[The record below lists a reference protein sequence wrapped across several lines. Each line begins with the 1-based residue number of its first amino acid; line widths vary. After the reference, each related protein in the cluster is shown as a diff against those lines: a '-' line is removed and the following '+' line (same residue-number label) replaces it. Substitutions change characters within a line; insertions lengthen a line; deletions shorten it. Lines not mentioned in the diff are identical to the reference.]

1 MQRDEVAHL
10 PSHRRD
16 ANLEPALGAAVT
28 VPHPD
33 HDRAAA
39 AGNPPDPVAGA
50 QVVDVQVEGPRLHRA
65 IERSQHIGPSHPLR
79 VAAVIAL
86 TAGIALIIG
95 WYRGFNLRALELAAA
110 VFAVVLATQTMVL
123 IVTGGEIG
131 SRYWPIV
138 GLVAAGWLV
147 CVWVGSFARS
157 ALQR

>member
-1 MQRDEVAHL
+1 
-10 PSHRRD
+10 
-16 ANLEPALGAAVT
+16 
-28 VPHPD
+28 
-33 HDRAAA
+33 
-39 AGNPPDPVAGA
+39 
-50 QVVDVQVEGPRLHRA
+50 
-65 IERSQHIGPSHPLR
+65 